1 MRLKSGYIKIIIPAA
16 VLLIAAGTFAAI
28 PSLRTRFLKQEES
41 PKEAQFVIVE
51 NNAADKAVIAE
62 LSKVL
67 HAMDT
72 VTVTTVNGFMDAQDF
87 ADSTNNMQ
95 SAFCYTRM
103 GDQAYY
109 QLGENEMVSLKDA
122 YIVVAH
128 DLKKIFVS
136 PPKEV
141 INPMRL
147 SPEVELDF
155 LSKESYTVSR
165 KEEGGLTKISLVNPT
180 HASCKEYTVSFDT
193 LNIVRKAVMR
203 MTNPE
208 ALTDPSKDK
217 ILDIK
222 ISNWE
227 LGVAKKELLRLSRY
241 VTVVGENIL
250 PATGLKDYELI
261 KE

>member
-1 MRLKSGYIKIIIPAA
+1 MKLKSGYIKIIIPAA

-28 PSLRTRFLKQEES
+28 PTLRARFSKQEEP
-41 PKEAQFVIVE
+41 PKEEQIVIVE
-51 NNAADKAVIAE
+51 NNAADKAVLAE

-72 VTVTTVNGFMDAQDF
+72 VTVVTVNGFMVGKDL

-95 SAFCYTRM
+95 SAFCYTRQA
-103 GDQAYY
+103 DQAYY
-109 QLGENEMVSLKDA
+109 KMGENEMISLREA
-122 YIVVAH
+122 YIVIAH
-128 DLKKIFVS
+128 DLKKIFIS
-136 PPKEV
+136 APKEV
-141 INPMRL
+141 VNPIRL
-147 SPEVELDF
+147 SPQMEVDF

-222 ISNWE
+222 ISNWQ
-227 LGVAKKELLRLSRY
+227 LGVARQDLLHMNRY
-241 VTVVGENIL
+241 VTVVGENII
-250 PATGLKDYELI
+250 PAARLKDYELI